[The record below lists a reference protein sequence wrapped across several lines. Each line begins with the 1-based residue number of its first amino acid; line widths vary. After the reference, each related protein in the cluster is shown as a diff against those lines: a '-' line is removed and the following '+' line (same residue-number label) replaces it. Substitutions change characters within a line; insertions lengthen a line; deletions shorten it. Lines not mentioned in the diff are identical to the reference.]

1 MKKVI
6 VTGGAGFIGSHI
18 VDALIA
24 RGFAVEVLD
33 NLSTG
38 RGSNL
43 DAARKAAQSQGTPF
57 TLTEGSIADP
67 KTWERLGPADA
78 LFHFAAQTSVTYS
91 VEKPQIDFE
100 TNIVPVLY
108 SIQWMRRHQVKH
120 ALYAN
125 TAGALYGDAL
135 VHPTTEDT
143 APRPTSPYGATKAF
157 FENYL
162 GSLTRS
168 LKDGGQ
174 WSSKVSD
181 PNYFTWASLRLS
193 NIYGP
198 RQYPKGEAG
207 VIPIFAE
214 ELRAGRQPIIFG
226 TGSNKTRDY
235 THVHDVAAAFMV
247 AFEKAQSGAID
258 DSFNVACQVETPD
271 IEVFK
276 EVLKA
281 SQARAAKDSAWKAAL
296 KVSEPKFMSVRP
308 GEVMRSALSNAKI
321 KKTLGWSPKIS
332 FAQGVRETI
341 ESYEG

>member
-18 VDALIA
+18 VDTLID
-24 RGFAVEVLD
+24 RGYSVEVID

-38 RGSNL
+38 RAINL
-43 DAARKAAQSQGTPF
+43 ETARRAAQSKGVS
-57 TLTEGSIADP
+57 LTVTQGSIADP
-67 KTWERLGPADA
+67 KLWEQLGPADA

-100 TNIVPVLY
+100 TNIVPVLFA
-108 SIQWMRRHQVKH
+108 IQWIRRHQVKH
-120 ALYAN
+120 VLYAN
-125 TAGALYGDAL
+125 TAGALYGDAQ
-135 VHPTTEDT
+135 VHPTPEDT

-174 WSSKVSD
+174 WSSRPSD

-207 VIPIFAE
+207 VVPIFAE

-235 THVHDVAAAFMV
+235 THVSDVAAAFMT
-247 AFEKAQSGAID
+247 AFEKAQTGAID

-271 IEVFK
+271 LEVFNQ
-276 EVLKA
+276 VLKA
-281 SQARAAKDSAWKAAL
+281 AHKRAQTDASWKPAL
-296 KVSEPKFMSVRP
+296 AISEPKFMKVRP
-308 GEVMRSALSNAKI
+308 GEVMRSALTNAKI

-332 FAQGVRETI
+332 FADGVHKTI
-341 ESYEG
+341 ELYEG